1 MVFDKNLNQPINF
14 DSMSDGAKRIFLQLA
29 TIIIAEIQGYAF
41 VAIEEPENSIHPMLF
56 QSYLRIISEFKGD
69 CKIIITSHSP
79 YLLRYLSTVNI
90 YVGVPNK
97 NGIAKFS
104 HIKKSCEKQL
114 EKISNQFNTTVGDYV
129 FELLNGNEE
138 DVEELKELLEV

>member
-1 MVFDKNLNQPINF
+1 
-14 DSMSDGAKRIFLQLA
+14 
-29 TIIIAEIQGYAF
+29 
-41 VAIEEPENSIHPMLF
+41 MLF

-79 YLLRYLSTVNI
+79 YLLKYLSTVNI